1 MRGGEYKVSHQ
12 VSINLAGGLVH
23 GLGLGFS
30 SWAASRELTKN
41 KVDSFSRVFSIRV
54 SRGETWPTLVA
65 ERSWA
70 T

>member
-30 SWAASRELTKN
+30 SWAAPRELTKT
-41 KVDSFSRVFSIRV
+41 KWTPFRGFS
-54 SRGETWPTLVA
+54 P
-65 ERSWA
+65 
-70 T
+70 